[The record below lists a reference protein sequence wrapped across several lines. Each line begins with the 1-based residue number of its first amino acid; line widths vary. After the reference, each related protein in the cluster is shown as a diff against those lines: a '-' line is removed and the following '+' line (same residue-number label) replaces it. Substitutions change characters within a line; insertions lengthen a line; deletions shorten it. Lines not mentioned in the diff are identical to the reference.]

1 MPSSS
6 SILAIASLSARVK
19 STPLVCA
26 PSRSV
31 VSNRYRRCL
40 PMGSDHSEN
49 VERKQHRRREHR
61 ELEHD
66 VIEPMAWERSVGFCH
81 EAPDLAGS
89 WFRSGVFARTSATLD
104 MEIGCWAT

>member
-6 SILAIASLSARVK
+6 SIPAIASLSASVK

-40 PMGSDHSEN
+40 PMGSEYSEH

-66 VIEPMAWERSVGFCH
+66 VIEPMAWERSVGFGH
-81 EAPDLAGS
+81 DAPDLAS
-89 WFRSGVFARTSATLD
+89 SCFRSVVFASHSPPMD
-104 MEIGCWAT
+104 MEFRCWAT